1 MTLSQWAPL
10 LREGRAAP
18 TVILSGGVGLHA
30 IDVFVIA
37 AVMPAVVADLGGA
50 AYYAWSTM
58 LYMVASILG
67 SACGA
72 PAKHA
77 FGARGAYVLAAL
89 AFLAGTA
96 GCAASPSM
104 PALLVARTV
113 QGAGGGLLLAQSMS
127 LVREIYPTEIRTRML
142 AFISA
147 VWAVAALLG
156 PLIGGL
162 FGELG
167 WWRGAFWVSTPIILA
182 FILGARRALPQH
194 EKPARAAPAFPT
206 LRLLLLAAGVMAIG
220 LAGSVDSTAAQGA
233 LLVAAAVLLAGAFRL
248 DALAPDRLFP
258 SRPLA
263 VTTPTGTAYWLF
275 FLLSIT
281 HSAVGVFLPLAI
293 QMMHG
298 VGPLG
303 AAYFN
308 GVLAL
313 GWTAASMVVSGW
325 SGRRESVALIGG
337 ALLAAAS
344 LAGLAAVTTAAHPA
358 LIAVLVGSLGVGIG
372 MSNIHVA
379 ATAMRL
385 SAQGEESVTASSIP
399 TIRSLGVAFG
409 AAAAGL
415 VANAAGLAA
424 GIAPQSVA
432 RAIPWVYGA
441 AALAPAAAV
450 PLAVQ
455 LDRLRRRADSGPL
468 R

>member
-1 MTLSQWAPL
+1 VIFPQWAPL
-10 LREGRAAP
+10 LRDGRAAP
-18 TVILSGGVGLHA
+18 TLILSGGVGLHA

-50 AYYAWSTM
+50 GYYAWSTM

-77 FGARGAYVLAAL
+77 FGARGAYVVAAL
-89 AFLAGTA
+89 VFLAGTA

-104 PALLVARTV
+104 AALLVARTV

-167 WWRGAFWVSTPIILA
+167 WWRGAFWISTPVILA
-182 FILGARRALPQH
+182 FVLGARRALPQH
-194 EKPARAAPAFPT
+194 KPASQVQAALPV

-220 LAGSVDSTAAQGA
+220 LAGNIDAAAAQGA
-233 LLVAAAVLLAGAFRL
+233 LLIGAVLLLAGAFRL
-248 DALAPDRLFP
+248 DALAADRLFP
-258 SRPLA
+258 SRALSA
-263 VTTPTGTAYWLF
+263 TTTTGSAYWLF

-293 QMMHG
+293 QVMHG

-313 GWTAASMVVSGW
+313 GWTAASMLVSGW
-325 SGRRESVALIGG
+325 HGRRESVALIGG
-337 ALLAAAS
+337 TLLAAAS
-344 LAGLAAVTTAAHPA
+344 LAGLAAAATATHPA
-358 LIAVLVGSLGVGIG
+358 IVALLAGSLGVGIG

-385 SAQGEESVTASSIP
+385 AAQGEESVTASSIP
-399 TIRSLGVAFG
+399 TVRSLGVAFG

-455 LDRLRRRADSGPL
+455 LDRLRRRADSGQP